1 MNEPDH
7 RQNYSPLKLY
17 VNGQRMT
24 DDYEVDDAVE
34 DYVRL
39 HPEANADQVRAEL
52 LAEIE
57 RA

>member
-1 MNEPDH
+1 MNETDH
-7 RQNYSPLKLY
+7 RQDYSPLKLY

-39 HPEANADQVRAEL
+39 HPEAKADQVRAEL
-52 LAEIE
+52 VSELAK
-57 RA
+57 A